1 MVTMKILYKKIL
13 KPISNKLEA
22 VEEEIKKE
30 LESNIGIVSRMG
42 EYLSQTKGK
51 RIRPALFLLCSR
63 LLGIRNDKDVILSTV
78 IEFLHTA
85 TLIHD
90 DVIDEADTR
99 RGKKTINSIWG
110 NELTVLLGDYLYL
123 KAVGIAI
130 TERKIEI
137 LDILSEITIKMVEGE
152 LIQLSNR
159 GKTDIT
165 EEVYLD
171 IIKRKT
177 AYLFSGC
184 GRISAIL
191 AEAHEDQAGAL
202 NDYCLN
208 LGIAFQ
214 LIDDVLDFKGD
225 GKVLGKPVAN
235 DLSEGTV
242 TMPLILTLDQ
252 ATREEKENVNRIL
265 KSGEP
270 SREDRTSVLKLLN
283 KYGSLEATIKIAEDY
298 VAKAMKSLEIFPPS
312 ETLDI
317 LKKLPPFII
326 KRSY

>member
-1 MVTMKILYKKIL
+1 MKTLYKKIL
-13 KPISNKLEA
+13 KPVSKKLEA

-30 LESNIGIVSRMG
+30 LESNIGIVARMG
-42 EYLSQTKGK
+42 EYLLQTKGK

-63 LLGIRNDKDVILSTV
+63 LLGIRNDRDVVFSTV

-90 DVIDEADTR
+90 DIIDEADTR
-99 RGKKTINSIWG
+99 RGNKTINAIWG
-110 NELTVLLGDYLYL
+110 SKLTVLLGDYLYL

-137 LDILSEITIKMVEGE
+137 LDILSDITIKMVEGE

-159 GKTDIT
+159 GNIDISK
-165 EEVYLD
+165 EAYLD
-171 IIKRKT
+171 IINRKT
-177 AYLFSGC
+177 ANLFSGC
-184 GRISAIL
+184 GSISAIL
-191 AEAHEDQAGAL
+191 AEAPEDQAKGVT
-202 NDYCLN
+202 DYCMN

-235 DLSEGTV
+235 DLGEGTV
-242 TMPLILTLDQ
+242 TMPLILAFGQ
-252 ATREEKENVNRIL
+252 ATQDEKENVYRIL

-270 SREDRTSVLKLLN
+270 SREDRDSVLKLLN
-283 KYGSLEATIKIAEDY
+283 KYGSLEATIKASEDY
-298 VAKAMKSLEIFPPS
+298 GARAIKSLDIFPPS
-312 ETLDI
+312 DTLDI
-317 LKKLPPFII
+317 LKKLPPFVI